1 MAKNLA
7 DQANR
12 LAKRASTGAEEVT
25 ERARELAQ
33 QAASMAGEAASAL
46 AEARNG
52 AWDVA
57 QKAGAGARGLA
68 DQAYRSSR
76 QGAEEL
82 AGRVEERPLLALL
95 VAGAIGYALAYLLHA
110 RR

>member
-1 MAKNLA
+1 MAKSIA
-7 DQANR
+7 EQANR
-12 LAKRASTGAEEVT
+12 LTKRASAGAEDIT
-25 ERARELAQ
+25 ERARDLAQ
-33 QAASMAGEAASAL
+33 QAAAMAGEAASTL

-68 DQAYRSSR
+68 NQAYRR
-76 QGAEEL
+76 GREGAEDL
-82 AGRVEERPLLALL
+82 ADRVEERPLLALL
-95 VAGAIGYALAYLLHA
+95 FAGAIGYALSYLLHA

>member
-1 MAKNLA
+1 MAKSIA

-12 LAKRASTGAEEVT
+12 LSKRASASAEDFT
-25 ERARELAQ
+25 ERARDLAQ

-46 AEARNG
+46 AEARHG

-68 DQAYRSSR
+68 NQAYRSGR
-76 QGAEEL
+76 QGAEDL
-82 AGRVEERPLLALL
+82 ADRVEERPLLALL
-95 VAGAIGYALAYLLHA
+95 VAGAIGYGLAYLLHA